1 MRLVGLAIVRNEEDI
16 LEASIRH
23 NLRAL
28 DAIAVVDH
36 GSDDATPAIVDA
48 LVAEGLPVDRVRD
61 EALEFRPA
69 ALRDAHAARLLAAGA
84 DVVVPVDADEF
95 LRIAS
100 RSEFERAVRAA
111 GAGVPLAIP
120 STIHAL
126 PFAGESG
133 SEAAIAARLLRARRR
148 DDGRPAERKFVVH
161 GGAAEARDGRATP
174 RDLDAAVASIAHV
187 PIRGAAQFI
196 GKVAVGHLARLLAGD
211 APGGPWAEVYPAI
224 LAGHRY
230 NDDELLAIL
239 SNYGAG
245 TDRREPATVRWVDA
259 PIDIGATLRV
269 TPDAVGRPLAR
280 ILGFGERVAAE
291 IARATGG
298 L

>member
-1 MRLVGLAIVRNEEDI
+1 MRLVGLSIVRNEEDI

-36 GSDDATPAIVDA
+36 GSDDATPSIVDA
-48 LVAEGLPVDRVRD
+48 LVAEGLPVDRVRE

-84 DVVVPVDADEF
+84 DIVVPVDADEF
-95 LRIAS
+95 LRLPS
-100 RSEFERAVRAA
+100 RGEFEHAVRAA
-111 GAGVPLAIP
+111 GAGALLAIP

-126 PFAGESG
+126 PFADESG
-133 SEAAIAARLLRARRR
+133 SGPGIAARLLRARRR
-148 DDGRPAERKFVVH
+148 EDGRPAERKVVVH
-161 GGAAEARDGRATP
+161 GGAAEARDGRPTP

-196 GKVAVGHLARLLAGD
+196 GKVAVGYLARLLAGD
-211 APGGPWAEVYPAI
+211 TPGGPWAEAYPTI

-230 NDDELLAIL
+230 TDDELVAIL
-239 SNYGAG
+239 ANYGAE
-245 TDRREPATVRWVDA
+245 TDRRDPAVVRWVDA
-259 PIDIGATLRV
+259 PIDVGAKLRA
-269 TPDAVGRPLAR
+269 TSGAAQRPLAR
-280 ILGFGERVAAE
+280 ILAFGERVAAE
-291 IARATGG
+291 IARTTGG